1 MATAIV
7 LGNGTSR
14 RGLDLEKLKTLGKV
28 YGCNA
33 LYRDF
38 SPDVLIATDE
48 GISQE
53 IQNSGYARTHE
64 FYTRKPL
71 PGSGAQKITLNYGY
85 SSGPVALSYAS
96 AISNI
101 KTIYILGFD
110 YAGVDKKFNNMYAD
124 SPHYKRSADPETY
137 YGNWIDQTLTIVRQH
152 PKVQYIRVIPENA
165 LIPDKFKNQANLDHM
180 DLAKFQTIINN

>member
-1 MATAIV
+1 MAIAFV

-14 RGLDLEKLKTLGKV
+14 KGIDLDKLKTLGRV

-38 SPDVLIATDE
+38 APDVLIATDD

-53 IQNSGYARTHE
+53 IQKSGYAKINE
-64 FYTRKPL
+64 FYTRKLL
-71 PGSGAQKITLNYGY
+71 PESGAKKITLNYGY
-85 SSGPVALSYAS
+85 SSGPIALSYAS

-110 YAGVDKKFNNMYAD
+110 YSGVSSKFNNMYAD
-124 SPHYKRSADPETY
+124 TAHYKKSSDAETY
-137 YGNWIDQTLTIVRQH
+137 YGNWVDQTLTVIKHH
-152 PKVQYIRVIPENA
+152 PKVRYHRVIPENA
-165 LIPDKFKNQANLDHM
+165 LIPNKLKQQENLEHL

>member
-1 MATAIV
+1 MTTAFV

-14 RGLDLEKLKTLGKV
+14 KGIDLLRLKTLGKV

-53 IQNSGYARTHE
+53 IQKSGYAKNND

-71 PGSGAQKITLNYGY
+71 TDSGAKKITLNYGF
-85 SSGPVALSYAS
+85 SSGPIALSYAS

-124 SPHYKRSADPETY
+124 TPHYKKSSDTETY
-137 YGNWIDQTLTIVRQH
+137 YGNWVDQTLTVIKH
-152 PKVQYIRVIPENA
+152 YPKVKYIRIIPEGA
-165 LIPDKFKNQANLDHM
+165 LIPDKLRLQENLEHM